1 MQKKVWKRLT
11 AALLAALMLISSDS
25 VVSLGQTSAGITS
38 ADTDT
43 SENSNENTSD
53 TKAQEE
59 NDQPATE
66 NTDENNNTSSI
77 NEEKDMQTGQTDAAQ
92 KQESRTGKSAKNLRS
107 AELTVSISAS
117 SLTAAY
123 GTEIVLTGTVS
134 DESALLQWQR
144 MGSDGVWEDID
155 GENTTEYRFIFNE
168 ENASYQYRLSAAAGT
183 AAEDTVYSSALS
195 ITRQFSSLQEL
206 IEAYYGSEDG
216 SIPASDPQ
224 EAASV
229 NVTRSDGNSS
239 EVLAGDLI
247 SLRVEYYFSPAP
259 TYNYGNSPESIYD
272 TYDGSSI
279 AITLPEGMSISE
291 DDNVSIPGISNFDKP
306 EDPEEDNTYTFHLS
320 EESLPAGSGTTG
332 SFILNVRI
340 DGNGTLPVGSEFD
353 FADDMASVSTSF
365 DIMDKS
371 GSTAE
376 TVRTVPQTNTSESAP
391 ATLTAVTNDSW
402 VIDKEFQ
409 EAGTP
414 YEENGEEKVKVTF
427 SLAVGLDNGS
437 GNASSTSTNYA
448 VYGRAPFAENSV
460 TLTETP
466 AVKDRDGI
474 PITAESITIIPD
486 FDTDHPITVSS
497 AGDIVALPLDTCE
510 GKNLTGVAD
519 SAPYYSTYTVEIV
532 YPYEKF
538 IAEYYDENQDLLT
551 VENTAVF
558 NYQID
563 GMDPAKDSGSDSGD
577 VGEVTEPAAIRI
589 SKYIDGSL
597 TESPAL
603 YAAGTD

>member
-519 SAPYYSTYTVEIV
+519 SAPYYSTYTVEKCIH
-532 YPYEKF
+532 
-538 IAEYYDENQDLLT
+538 
-551 VENTAVF
+551 
-558 NYQID
+558 
-563 GMDPAKDSGSDSGD
+563 M
-577 VGEVTEPAAIRI
+577 R
-589 SKYIDGSL
+589 SL
-597 TESPAL
+597 
-603 YAAGTD
+603 

>member
-1 MQKKVWKRLT
+1 
-11 AALLAALMLISSDS
+11 MLISSDS

-59 NDQPATE
+59 NDQPAAE

-155 GENTTEYRFIFNE
+155 GENTAEYRFIFNE

-183 AAEDTVYSSALS
+183 AAEDTVYSSALL

-279 AITLPEGMSISE
+279 AITLPEGMLISK
-291 DDNVSIPGISNFDKP
+291 DDNVSIPGISDFDEP

-466 AVKDRDGI
+466 AVEDRDGI

-497 AGDIVALPLDTCE
+497 AGDTVALPLDTCE

-563 GMDPAKDSGSDSGD
+563 GMDPAEDSGSDSGD

-589 SKYIDGSL
+589 S
-597 TESPAL
+597 
-603 YAAGTD
+603 